1 MLEEQFSE
9 SLRKRAEQELSKKE
23 QRVPEAAAEPPP
35 PPVRALRKRH
45 HTLTSSVDHAISP
58 LLRMPPGN
66 LTIFDM
72 LQQFNKFES

>member
-1 MLEEQFSE
+1 MLQEQFSE

-23 QRVPEAAAEPPP
+23 QRVPVAAAEPP

-58 LLRMPPGN
+58 LLRMPPRN